1 MGRIWLKTRH
11 DLGMNMEIPHN
22 YNFANAMYGFRELGA
37 EIIPYHTIDEIYD
50 DVDREDIV
58 LDYIDQ
64 CNTVFRKF
72 GVEPHIPDYP
82 ESMTPFFGRKIW
94 KDTID
99 SIASNEEKWS
109 AGYFVKPIRDKA
121 FTGKII
127 SSIAD
132 LVGCGNS
139 TENYEVLVSE
149 PLDILAEWRGFI
161 TYDKLVDLRPY
172 GMLLDKTRQSYLYHY
187 DGNIVKDDGDI
198 L

>member
-1 MGRIWLKTRH
+1 
-11 DLGMNMEIPHN
+11 MEIPHSH
-22 YNFANAMYGFRELGA
+22 NFANAMYGFRELGA
-37 EIIPYHTIDEIYD
+37 EITPYHTIDEIYD
-50 DVDREDIV
+50 NVDKEDIV

-64 CNTVFRKF
+64 CNTIFRKF
-72 GVEPHIPDYP
+72 GVEPNLPDYP
-82 ESMTPFFGRKIW
+82 DKMKPFLGRKIW

-109 AGYFVKPIRDKA
+109 AGYFVKPVRDKV

-132 LVGCGNS
+132 LVGCGNC

-161 TYDKLVDLRPY
+161 IYDKLVDLRPY
-172 GMLLDKTRQSYLYHY
+172 GILLDHARQSYLYHY
-187 DGNIVKDDGDI
+187 DGKTVWKISG
-198 L
+198 LL